1 MARTPSDIASHA
13 RSHGKTAIKVL
24 QGIMNNPDLPASARS
39 KAAEV
44 LLERG
49 YGKAKQVVEGKVD
62 HKVIVEVVE

>member
-1 MARTPSDIASHA
+1 
-13 RSHGKTAIKVL
+13 
-24 QGIMNNPDLPASARS
+24 MNNPDLPASARS